1 MGLPSLAVLRRV
13 LGQPMSAKLFPAPGK
28 KKVTFGKLA
37 TSKARDLAQALP
49 ALPYVRLLECRTGGD
64 PTVDYLIVEL
74 EVELPQ
80 FPVNDIRKF
89 ETCAIAFPSA
99 PDASPDILALRE
111 DFPQVPHLNLR
122 EQEFPKSLCVYEDAF
137 AETGFK
143 WSPVRFIEDVRTWL
157 ARTARGDLHQPGQPL
172 EPLMEAGAPEL
183 IVPNGLLKD
192 VKSGEYLFLRHG
204 MFAGNTNTILVLERV
219 TSPASASMFAVYLVG
234 NVQTHGLIRKRPGNL
249 ADLQDFLKTAG
260 IDVIAACQE
269 AMRQY
274 LDLGGRTGEQTIM
287 TVLVDLPKAR
297 HKGEPEEWRDRLAF
311 ITHEAVDELS
321 TLLGVSAK
329 HGNSVG
335 RLIGAA
341 GSVDPAKISVVPF
354 RRLETLSPEL
364 AAQFNGTPG
373 NASPMLLVGVG
384 ALGSQIFVNL
394 LRAGFGR
401 WTLLDRDLHLPHN
414 AARHALPGLIG
425 EFKAMAMANL
435 AKAILPGDQTEF
447 IVADL
452 LDSRSDQ
459 EAIDAAIK
467 KSEAIVDC
475 SATVAVAR
483 KLAKNDEGG
492 RRVSIF
498 LSPSGRDLVLLG
510 ESKARKIRLDQLE
523 MMYYRALW
531 RDKNMVGHLFRA
543 GAPLRYANACRDRSV
558 ILPQDLVAMHSG
570 IASSAI
576 KKFLANEEPQITVWR
591 SDMDSNVGRFDIPI
605 SSPMV
610 STNSGW
616 RIVTDDFLFLQLR
629 LWRAERL
636 PNETGGIL
644 FGSFDM
650 EQKIIYVVDGLPSP
664 SNSTEWPTVYIRGTA
679 GLTKSRTEV
688 DSVTQGGLEYVGEW
702 HSHPD
707 GYNAEPSK
715 DDMAALKT
723 LSGVMAEDARP
734 AVMFIIAKKDMRIL
748 IG

>member
-1 MGLPSLAVLRRV
+1 MQRVQKFRIDFRLKLLHKIGKEFAGLGFEGLLQGLAVDRR
-13 LGQPMSAKLFPAPGK
+13 LGESCVQLIQR
-28 KKVTFGKLA
+28 VVQLCFGNIWI
-37 TSKARDLAQALP
+37 SHC
-49 ALPYVRLLECRTGGD
+49 RL
-64 PTVDYLIVEL
+64 
-74 EVELPQ
+74 
-80 FPVNDIRKF
+80 
-89 ETCAIAFPSA
+89 S
-99 PDASPDILALRE
+99 S
-111 DFPQVPHLNLR
+111 
-122 EQEFPKSLCVYEDAF
+122 
-137 AETGFK
+137 
-143 WSPVRFIEDVRTWL
+143 
-157 ARTARGDLHQPGQPL
+157 GDLVRDWSAFTRWPVPIPL
-172 EPLMEAGAPEL
+172 ITVFPERCNEK
-183 IVPNGLLKD
+183 IANKI
-192 VKSGEYLFLRHG
+192 Y
-204 MFAGNTNTILVLERV
+204 FAKYI
-219 TSPASASMFAVYLVG
+219 
-234 NVQTHGLIRKRPGNL
+234 I
-249 ADLQDFLKTAG
+249 
-260 IDVIAACQE
+260 
-269 AMRQY
+269 
-274 LDLGGRTGEQTIM
+274 
-287 TVLVDLPKAR
+287 
-297 HKGEPEEWRDRLAF
+297 AF
-311 ITHEAVDELS
+311 ITHESVDELS
-321 TLLGVSAK
+321 TLLGISVK
-329 HGNSVG
+329 HGPTVA
-335 RLIGAA
+335 RLIGVT
-341 GSVDPAKISVVPF
+341 GNVDPVKISVVPF

-373 NASPMLLVGVG
+373 SASPMLFVGVG
-384 ALGSQIFVNL
+384 ALGSQVFVNL

-510 ESKARKIRLDQLE
+510 ESKDRKIRLDQLE

-679 GLTKSRTEV
+679 GLSKRRSEL
-688 DSVTQGGLEYVGEW
+688 DSITQGGLEYVGEW

-707 GYNAEPSK
+707 GYSAAPSK

>member
-1 MGLPSLAVLRRV
+1 
-13 LGQPMSAKLFPAPGK
+13 MSDKLLPAPGK
-28 KKVTFGKLA
+28 RKVALSKLA
-37 TSKARDLAQALP
+37 TSKARDLAQALS
-49 ALPYVRLLECRTGGD
+49 ALPYVCLLECRTGDD
-64 PTVDYLIVEL
+64 PKVDYLIVEL

-80 FPVNDIRKF
+80 YPVKDIHKF
-89 ETCAIAFPSA
+89 EVCAIAFPSA
-99 PDASPDILALRE
+99 PDSAPDILALRE
-111 DFPQVPHLNLR
+111 DFPQVSHLNLR

-172 EPLMEAGAPEL
+172 EPLMETGAPEL
-183 IVPNGLLKD
+183 IVPSGLLKG
-192 VKSGEYLFLRHG
+192 VKPGEYLFLTHG
-204 MFAGNTNTILVLERV
+204 MFAGNTNTIIILERV

-234 NVQTHGLIRKRPGNL
+234 NVQTHGLIRKKPSSL
-249 ADLQDFLKTAG
+249 ADLQDFLKIAG
-260 IDVIAACQE
+260 IDVVAACQE

-274 LDLGGRTGEQTIM
+274 LDLGGRTGERTIM

-297 HKGEPEEWRDRLAF
+297 HEGGPEEWRDRLAF
-311 ITHEAVDELS
+311 ITHEVVDELS
-321 TLLGVSAK
+321 TLLGISAK
-329 HGNSVG
+329 HGKTVG

-354 RRLETLSPEL
+354 RRLETLSAEM

-373 NASPMLLVGVG
+373 SASPMLFVGVG
-384 ALGSQIFVNL
+384 ALGSQVFVNL

-401 WTLLDRDLHLPHN
+401 WTLLDRDLQLPHN

-447 IVADL
+447 IVGDL

-459 EAIDAAIK
+459 NAIDAAIK
-467 KSEAIVDC
+467 KSEAVVDC

-483 KLAKNDEGG
+483 KLARNNEGG

-510 ESKARKIRLDQLE
+510 ESKDRKIRLDQLE
-523 MMYYRALW
+523 MMYYRALL
-531 RDKNMVGHLFRA
+531 RDKSLVGHLYRT

-570 IASSAI
+570 IASSAV
-576 KKFLANEEPQITVWR
+576 KKFLAGEDPKISIWR
-591 SDMDSNVGRFDIPI
+591 SDDNLNVGHFEIPI

-629 LWRAERL
+629 EWRATRL

-679 GLTKSRTEV
+679 GLSKSRVEV
-688 DSVTQGGLEYVGEW
+688 DSITQGGLEYVGEW

-707 GYNAEPSK
+707 GYSAAPSK
-715 DDMAALKT
+715 DDKAALAT
-723 LSGVMAEDARP
+723 LSKVMAEDARP
-734 AVMFIIAKKDMRIL
+734 AVMFIIAKKDSRIL
-748 IG
+748 ISSSTS